1 MAAKEIKFGRTARE
15 KMLRGVDILA
25 DAVKVTLG
33 PKGRNV
39 IIDKSFGAPR
49 ITKDGVSV
57 AKEIELEDKF
67 ENMGAQMVREVASK
81 TNDIAGDGTTTATV
95 LAQAIVREGA
105 KAVAAGMNP
114 MDLKRGIDLAVTE
127 VVKDLQAKAKK
138 INTSEEVAQVG
149 TISAN
154 GERQIGLDIA
164 EAMQK
169 VGNEGVITVEEAK
182 TAETE
187 LEVVEGMQF
196 DRGYLSPYFVT
207 NPEKM
212 VADLDDVFV
221 LLHEKKLSNLQAML
235 PVLEAVVQTGKP
247 LLIIAEDVE
256 GEALATLVVN
266 KLRGGLKIAAVK
278 APGFGD
284 RRKAMLEDMAILTG
298 GQVVSEDLG
307 IKLENVSLEMLGT
320 AKKVTISK
328 DETTIVDGAGVKADI
343 EARCAQIRAQVEE
356 TSSDYDR
363 EKLQERLAKLAGGV
377 AVIRV
382 GGSSEIE
389 VKERKDRVDD
399 AMHATR
405 AAVEEGIVAGGG
417 VALLYSSKALEG
429 VKPANDDQRV
439 GVEIV
444 RKALQAPVR
453 QIAENA
459 GTDGAVVA
467 GKLIESKD
475 VNFGFDAQTGTYTD
489 MVKAGI
495 IDPVKV
501 VRTALQDAASVASL
515 LITTEAMIAELPKK
529 DGGPAMPGGGGMG
542 GMGGMDF

>member
-1 MAAKEIKFGRTARE
+1 
-15 KMLRGVDILA
+15 
-25 DAVKVTLG
+25 
-33 PKGRNV
+33 
-39 IIDKSFGAPR
+39 
-49 ITKDGVSV
+49 
-57 AKEIELEDKF
+57 
-67 ENMGAQMVREVASK
+67 MGAQLVREVASK

-114 MDLKRGIDLAVTE
+114 MDLKRGIDLAVAE

-164 EAMQK
+164 EAMQR

-212 VADLDDVFV
+212 VADLEDAYI

-247 LLIIAEDVE
+247 LVIIAEDVE

-284 RRKAMLEDMAILTG
+284 RRKAMLEDIAILTG
-298 GQVVSEDLG
+298 GTVISEDLG
-307 IKLENVSLEMLGT
+307 IKLESVTLDMLGKS
-320 AKKVTISK
+320 KKVSISK
-328 DETTIVDGAGVKADI
+328 ENTTIVDGAGQKSDI
-343 EARCAQIRAQVEE
+343 EGRVAQIKAQIEE
-356 TSSDYDR
+356 TTSDYDR

-382 GGSSEIE
+382 GGSTEVE
-389 VKERKDRVDD
+389 VKEKKDRIDD
-399 AMHATR
+399 ALNATR
-405 AAVEEGIVAGGG
+405 AAVQEGIVPGGG
-417 VALLYSSKALEG
+417 VALLRSSTKITVKG
-429 VKPANDDQRV
+429 VNDDQEA
-439 GVEIV
+439 GINIV
-444 RKALQAPVR
+444 RKALQSLVR

-459 GTDGAVVA
+459 GDEASIVV
-467 GKLIESKD
+467 GKILDKNED
-475 VNFGFDAQTGTYTD
+475 NYGYNAQTGEYGD
-489 MVKAGI
+489 LIALGI
-495 IDPVKV
+495 VDPVKV
-501 VRTALQDAASVASL
+501 VRTALQNAASVASL

-529 DGGPAMPGGGGMG
+529 ESAMPQMPGG